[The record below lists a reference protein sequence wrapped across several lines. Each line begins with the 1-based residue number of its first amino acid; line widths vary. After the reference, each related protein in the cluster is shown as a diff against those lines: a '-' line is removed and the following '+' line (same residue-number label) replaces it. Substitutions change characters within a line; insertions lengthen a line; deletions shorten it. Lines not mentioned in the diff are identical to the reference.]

1 MTKPELKR
9 LLEAEISLRPTA
21 AGDNQQLQEWV
32 DSVSALR
39 KAVPDWSKTMLAL
52 INDGDQATKPGPH
65 CKRCDDQ
72 GEVFSGDYHY
82 YGEFDPPE
90 PIMEPC
96 PDCEEERAGQPAG
109 EGV

>member
-39 KAVPDWSKTMLAL
+39 KAVPDWSVTMLAL
-52 INDGDQATKPGPH
+52 IKEADQP
-65 CKRCDDQ
+65 Q
-72 GEVFSGDYHY
+72 E
-82 YGEFDPPE
+82 
-90 PIMEPC
+90 I
-96 PDCEEERAGQPAG
+96 QP
-109 EGV
+109 